1 MNRDPNRIDVII
13 AVLREV
19 WKQSPQQRLGELLVN
34 IDTRSSTPDLFM
46 LEDDRLLKIL
56 EQIFEQNQL
65 AIAKEKGEKS

>member
-1 MNRDPNRIDVII
+1 VNRDPNRIDVII